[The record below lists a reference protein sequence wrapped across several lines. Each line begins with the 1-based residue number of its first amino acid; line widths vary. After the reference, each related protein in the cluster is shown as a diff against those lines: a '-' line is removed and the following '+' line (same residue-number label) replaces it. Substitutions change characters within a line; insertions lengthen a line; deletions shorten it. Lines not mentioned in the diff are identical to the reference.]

1 MSDIK
6 FITFTDV
13 HISDINPQ
21 ERRGSYR
28 DDIIHKLKQIRA
40 VGKKLDVDFFICAGD
55 LFNLKAP
62 MRNSHELT
70 SLLIEL
76 FKSFPAPIYMT
87 EGNHDLR
94 NDSYEEFD
102 KQPLNVI
109 YKSGA
114 MEQLR
119 NKEVWDRD
127 KEFSIKLR
135 SFPFC
140 ENPIL
145 NDLPKSSDE
154 VFSVCVLHLY
164 STKKGGDLF
173 GQELFS
179 YSEISQLND
188 DIFVMGHY
196 HIDQGVETL
205 NTYSKDQHFINVGA
219 ISRGSLSE
227 DNISR
232 IPKISLVTI
241 NSDKKAKIQVVKLKV
256 RPAEEAFFIERK
268 KKQREKIA
276 KATEFV
282 EKLKNELEEKETSTD
297 NLDENIKDLKIGD
310 NIIKKVKHYMEEADL
325 ILKGTDK

>member
-28 DDIIHKLKQIRA
+28 DDILHKLKQIKA
-40 VGKKLDVDFFICAGD
+40 VGKKLNVDFFICAGD

-70 SLLIEL
+70 SMLIEL
-76 FKSFPAPIYMT
+76 FKSFPAPVYMT

-94 NDSYEEFD
+94 NDSYDEFD

-114 MEQLR
+114 MIQLR
-119 NKEVWDRD
+119 SKEVWDKN

-135 SFPFC
+135 SFPFQ

-145 NDLPKSSDE
+145 SDLPKSSDND
-154 VFSVCVLHLY
+154 FSVCVLHLY
-164 STKKGGDLF
+164 STKDGGDLF
-173 GQELFS
+173 GQQLFS
-179 YSEISQLND
+179 YPEIAELND
-188 DIFVMGHY
+188 DIFVLGHY
-196 HIDQGVETL
+196 HIDQGVEKL
-205 NTYSKDQHFINVGA
+205 NTYGKDQQFINVGA

-227 DNISR
+227 DNINR
-232 IPKISLVTI
+232 IPKFSLVTVTP
-241 NSDKKAKIQVVKLKV
+241 DKKAKIQVVKLKV
-256 RPAEEAFFIERK
+256 RPAEEAFYLERK
-268 KKQREKIA
+268 KKQKEKIER
-276 KATEFV
+276 ATEFV
-282 EKLKNELEEKETSTD
+282 EKLKTELEDKEATPD
-297 NLDENIKDLKIGD
+297 NIDDNIKDLKIGD
-310 NIIKKVKHYMEEADL
+310 NIIKRVKHYMEEADL
-325 ILKGTDK
+325 LLKGSK